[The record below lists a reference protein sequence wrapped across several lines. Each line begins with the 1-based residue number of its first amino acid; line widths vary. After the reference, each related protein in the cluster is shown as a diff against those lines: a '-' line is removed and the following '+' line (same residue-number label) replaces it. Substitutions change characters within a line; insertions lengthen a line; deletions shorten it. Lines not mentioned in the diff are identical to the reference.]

1 MQKLDLNTFLNILNT
16 VAILAAG
23 IFAAVQLLQIKR
35 QRSRESA
42 LQMLNSVQ
50 TPEFIEAMNF
60 VYNLPENLTKE
71 EIEDR
76 LDNKLS
82 NVLLMFVKLESLG
95 LLVFKREIKLELVAD
110 FMRGPITVFWNKMKN
125 YFLETRESNNDENFG
140 EWVQWLAERIENS
153 LAESDKKPA
162 HLIHKNWKE

>member
-1 MQKLDLNTFLNILNT
+1 MDLNTFLNILNT

-23 IFAAVQLLQIKR
+23 IFAAVQLLQIKK

-50 TPEFIEAMNF
+50 TPEFIKALNI

-71 EIEDR
+71 EIENR
-76 LDNKLS
+76 LDNNLS
-82 NVLLMFVKLESLG
+82 NVLVMFVKLESLG
-95 LLVFKREIKLELVAD
+95 LLVYKREIKLELVAD
-110 FMRGPITVFWNKMKN
+110 FMRGPITTFWNKMRN
-125 YFLETRESNNDENFG
+125 YFIETRESNNDENFG
-140 EWVQWLAERIENS
+140 EWVQWLAEQIEKS
-153 LAESDKKPA
+153 LADSDKQPA